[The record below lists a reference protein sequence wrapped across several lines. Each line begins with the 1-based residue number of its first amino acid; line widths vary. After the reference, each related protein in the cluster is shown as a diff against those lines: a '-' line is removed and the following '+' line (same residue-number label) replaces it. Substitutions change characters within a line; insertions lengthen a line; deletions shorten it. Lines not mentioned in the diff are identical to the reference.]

1 MTYANII
8 LPLPLD
14 GLFTYTI
21 PDALAPKVQVGVRVI
36 VPLGKSKRY
45 VGIVAEYPIA
55 PPTTEKGIGNGE
67 KKIVY
72 KDILEVLDATPVLLP
87 QQLRLWYWIADYYM
101 SPIGDVYKAALP
113 SGLKEQDGY
122 RPRTE
127 LYIRLAENFR
137 NERALTLV
145 IDSMKRAT
153 KQVDV
158 LMAYLQLAG
167 VDEMDKISPQTEF
180 REVTREEL
188 MNVTHAS
195 IGIIRALLDRKIL
208 VTYEKEVGRLNHGS
222 PSRPEN
228 MKPLNEAQTEAYN
241 QILIQMMGHRVT
253 LLHGV
258 TSSGKTEI
266 YIHLIQK
273 AINEKKQV
281 LYLLPEI
288 ALTIQITERLKAVF
302 GDQLGIYHS
311 KYSDAERVEIWQ
323 KQLSDNPYNVIL
335 GARSAIFLPF
345 HRLGLIIIDE
355 EHDQSYKQQDP
366 APRYHTRSAAI
377 VLGQMYP
384 EAKTLL
390 GTATPSMESYYNAK
404 QGKYGLVE
412 LTRRYKDIQLPK
424 IEIVDIKDLYHR
436 KIMKGA
442 FSPRLLSAVRE
453 ALGRGEQAILFQN
466 RRGFAPMVECRQCGW
481 VPKCPNCDVSLTH
494 HKNMNYLSCHYCGY
508 TMKVPDVCPCCESE
522 DIRGRGYGTEKIEDE
537 INFIFP
543 EARIA
548 RMDLDTT
555 RTRNAYERLINDFSA
570 GKSNLLIGTQMI
582 TKGLDFDKV
591 SVVGILNAD
600 SMLNFPDFR
609 AYEQSFMMMS
619 QVSGRA
625 GRKGKQG
632 LVILQTKSPDLPII
646 RQVVNNDYQSFY
658 NDLLVER
665 HDFHYPPFYRL
676 IYVYLKHRDENIVNT
691 AGLELGSRLHEVF
704 GDRILGPDKPAVARV
719 KTLSIRKIM
728 LKLEIGIDYAR
739 VRQSLHNTLHELL
752 KDKRYGTL
760 QVYFD
765 VDPL

>member
-45 VGIVAEYPIA
+45 VGIVAEYPIT
-55 PPTTEKGIGNGE
+55 PPAAEKGIGSGE

-127 LYIRLAENFR
+127 LYIRLADNFR
-137 NERALTLV
+137 NERTLTLV

-167 VDEMDKISPQTEF
+167 VDEMDQISPQTVF

-208 VTYEKEVGRLNHGS
+208 ITYEKEVGRLNHGS

-323 KQLSDNPYNVIL
+323 KQLSDNPYSVIL

-366 APRYHTRSAAI
+366 APRYHARSAAI

-424 IEIVDIKDLYHR
+424 IEIVDIKDLYRR

-537 INFIFP
+537 ISFIFP

-609 AYEQSFMMMS
+609 AYEQSFIMMS

-665 HDFHYPPFYRL
+665 RDFHYPPFYRL

-739 VRQSLHNTLHELL
+739 VRQSLYNTIHELL
-752 KDKRYGTL
+752 KDKRYGAL

>member
-21 PDALAPKVQVGVRVI
+21 PEALAPKVQVGVRVI

-45 VGIVAEYPIA
+45 VGIVAEYPIT
-55 PPTTEKGIGNGE
+55 PPAAEKGIESGE

-127 LYIRLAENFR
+127 LYIRLADNLR
-137 NERALTLV
+137 NERTLTLV

-167 VDEMDKISPQTEF
+167 VDEMDQISPQTEF

-288 ALTIQITERLKAVF
+288 ALTIQITKRLKAVF
-302 GDQLGIYHS
+302 GDLLGIYHS

-323 KQLSDNPYNVIL
+323 KQLSDNPYSVIL

-366 APRYHTRSAAI
+366 APRYHARSAAI

-424 IEIVDIKDLYHR
+424 IEIVDIKDLYRR

-537 INFIFP
+537 ISFIFP

-646 RQVVNNDYQSFY
+646 RQIVNNDYQSFY

-665 HDFHYPPFYRL
+665 RDFHYPPFYRL
-676 IYVYLKHRDENIVNT
+676 IYIYLKHRDENIVNT

-739 VRQSLHNTLHELL
+739 VRQSLHNTIHELL
-752 KDKRYGTL
+752 KDKRYGAL